1 MSETIRT
8 KLLVIGGGP
17 GGYVAAIRA
26 GQLGLDTV
34 LVEAERLGGTCLVRG
49 CIPSKALVHVAERF
63 AAMRDTVSANALG
76 IRIDAEPSMDFA
88 QTLKWKDGIV
98 DRLSSGVGAL
108 LRRAKVRLLH
118 GWAIFSDAKTCTVET
133 ETGPVVVA
141 AEYVV
146 LATGSEPEAIPGLPF
161 GAAVLSPTEALSL
174 SELPKTMAVVGAD
187 YIGVELATA
196 FRRLGVSVTLVEAR
210 EQILPRY
217 DAELTKPVR
226 RWLERSG
233 VELHLGTRVSGIAEG
248 PGGPALTTAEGAR
261 ISAERVL
268 VSAGRRPRTAGWGL
282 ERLAIDMDG
291 PFIRVDE
298 QCRTSMSGVWAIGD
312 LVGEPMLAHKA
323 SAQGEMVAEIV
334 AGTRRRFDAVVPSVC
349 FSVPEIVQVGLA
361 PEQAEAGGIATATG
375 VFPFAANGRALTF
388 DAGGEGGFIRVVA
401 RADNHRVVGIQAVG
415 RQVAELSNQ
424 FVALMEMGA
433 VLEDVAGM
441 APFHPSLGEAVREA
455 SLRALG
461 WPLHI

>member
-8 KLLVIGGGP
+8 KLLVVGGGP

-26 GQLGLDTV
+26 GQLGIDTV

-49 CIPSKALVHVAERF
+49 CIPSKALVHVAEHF
-63 AAMRDTVSANALG
+63 AAMTDTAAASALG
-76 IRIDAEPSMDFA
+76 VRLESPPSIDFA
-88 QTLKWKDGIV
+88 WTAKWKDGIV
-98 DRLSSGVGAL
+98 DRLSNGVGAL
-108 LRRAKVRLLH
+108 LRRAKVRVLH
-118 GWAIFSDAKTCTVET
+118 GWVIFSDAKTCTVET
-133 ETGPVVVA
+133 EEGAIVVA
-141 AEYVV
+141 AENVV
-146 LATGSEPEAIPGLPF
+146 LATGSEPEAIPELPF
-161 GAAVLSPTEALSL
+161 GGAVLSPTEALSL
-174 SELPKTMAVVGAD
+174 SDLPKTLAVVGAD
-187 YIGVELATA
+187 YIGVELAAA
-196 FRRLGVSVTLVEAR
+196 FHRLGVSVTLVEAR
-210 EQILPRY
+210 GEILPRY

-226 RWLERSG
+226 RWLERAGVKLRLGTWVSG
-233 VELHLGTRVSGIAEG
+233 VGEG
-248 PGGPALTTAEGAR
+248 PEGPALITEGGR

-268 VSAGRRPRTAGWGL
+268 VSVGRRPRTGGWGL

-291 PFIRVDE
+291 PFVKVDE

-334 AGTRRRFDAVVPSVC
+334 AGARRRFDAVVPSVC

-361 PEQAEAGGIATATG
+361 PEQAEASGIATAAG
-375 VFPFAANGRALTF
+375 VFPFAASGRALTLG
-388 DAGGEGGFIRVVA
+388 AGGEGGFVRVVA

-415 RQVAELSNQ
+415 RQVSELSNQ

-433 VLEDVAGM
+433 VLEDIAAM
-441 APFHPSLGEAVREA
+441 APFHPSLGEALREA

-461 WPLHI
+461 RPLHI